1 MSLLEFC
8 TESKKKQKTNQ
19 VSRSQRVD
27 HESITSRL
35 RANHEPT
42 TRDKGTYRSLF
53 DLVSLSSRSRAVAM
67 LFAVLTLSI
76 ANIGM
81 AWGEDFSANE
91 ISTSGTTK
99 NHVTCKST
107 AGSSSGN
114 SCTEKG
120 GKYSSSVTVSKIT
133 SDGMSNYIE
142 ISAAEGYELVSP
154 VEVTGVVD
162 NNSNKN
168 ILVVYWE
175 GNYDNTNGASKYDE
189 ISWPNRKTACASTT
203 VSLSWTGTIRTI
215 RLYRKAYFHT
225 TSKLLGTSSTGGYTQ
240 LGGGTN
246 LNVTNITAT
255 ASATGGGSCSA
266 PTSPSITGTT
276 EYTAGQEI
284 SLTASATGAE
294 SATYTW
300 YKGADWAT
308 ASAGSSV
315 GSGATFTKAS
325 CVTDDAGTYWCNI
338 SNGTGCEV
346 QVSKTITV
354 AEASCD
360 AADLTA
366 SNITSNGD
374 QDAGTGITFAKVG
387 SPASGDT
394 WYWQTSATGTDKTY
408 NASSPYTTAN
418 TVGSYT
424 VYLRA
429 YNTAADCW
437 GTAASMTNTIYP
449 APSAMIHNTFAVND
463 AWGSTIA
470 TQDKTNITSL
480 NAMAAVGESVGS
492 GSNKSG
498 LTQKIPSQSSEDAS
512 KYMSLSFNVASGK
525 QLNVTSVVFD
535 EQPVTSTGTFKVSI
549 SDNQGSATKTQTI
562 ASGAAGSKHTLT
574 LNGDIV
580 GSFQGTVT
588 VKVWAYG
595 WSGGYRFGDYFYI
608 NGTVTATAP
617 CSTPADPDGFAAG
630 SITAT
635 GATFTITDDESPAS
649 YDIYYSTINSAPD
662 AGTAATTTSTSKTKA
677 VTGLTANTTYYAWVR
692 SVCDADHKSA
702 WVAASSFT
710 TLAPPATYDVTFTLT
725 NVVYSSGDNQGTDA
739 ATEGVAF
746 STVFAASSGY
756 VLPSTITVTIGGS
769 PATVG
774 TGYTWNASTG
784 AFQVLADQVTGDIVV
799 TIAGETAP
807 AGDCGEIIRSTFS
820 GTKNSA
826 VSTTTF
832 NTTGTI
838 GGTSTS
844 YQIGDAG
851 KLNTEGAYLIL
862 KLSTGTFLKG
872 DTIKISS
879 DKSGGV
885 KFATGTVST
894 QTYTLIGTASTAT
907 SGGQPYYFV
916 LAANADSIIVPRGA
930 SSSDY
935 NQNPKITYV
944 SVCRPCPECDAT
956 PAEPTAFTAGS
967 IKSTGA
973 TFTITDAANAASY
986 DIYYSTS
993 NSAPDAGTAATTTS
1007 TEKTKAVTGLTANTT
1022 YYAWVRAVCDESHK
1036 SGWVAADPFATPAA
1050 VTYDVIYHDHRSVSG
1065 SPAPETEKTGSVP
1078 ATVGY
1083 LEDAEVTV
1091 AGNTGSLTFSIEG
1104 ATATFRGWSTSST
1117 GFGGTFYA
1125 AGANFNMP
1133 ASDVDL
1139 YAVWSYPIEYNENG
1153 GTINDASYPSY
1164 YIYIDNE
1171 SGSETVTATLPTNV
1185 TKTGYEF
1192 GGWFDNSGCTGSA
1205 ITTITGNY
1213 YGTYVLYAKWTK
1225 ASDCVTITNFE
1236 TSKHN
1241 KSNNKPDSQSYYLY
1255 GYKTTVDSAHAV
1267 TLTTTS
1273 TNNYGQNS
1281 GVEIR
1286 VDNNSTLRI
1295 YANNA
1300 TKETPAS
1307 FTDVVSVSFK
1317 AKLYNSGS
1325 TERTTGYTIKVG
1337 GTTVGSGN
1345 IVGKA
1350 ADGYFDITTGT
1361 FAAKNGYID
1370 IILGSGNSNNNLYI
1384 EDISICQADDCEDS
1398 EVSIAAVN
1406 SSVCAG
1412 SKIKITSSGYADGA
1426 DFQWQKLN
1434 GSTWTDIDGATLD
1447 SLVIA
1452 SAAVGNA
1459 GSFRLIAHKTC
1470 NRTSNV
1476 VTIAVP
1482 SAPVF
1487 GAVTSPRSVM
1497 ATQALSITDVEASDA
1512 TSYAWYK
1519 SADATF
1525 DAGDTQIG
1533 TTKNLMKT
1541 YADEAIASPSY
1552 YLFCVATN
1560 SCGADTTSAIAV
1572 NVTEIVDEECA
1583 TRGNEGEAAF
1593 GFNDGGCSSTTYS
1606 ETACW
1611 QSGGR
1616 AYYLTYSAP
1625 TGKYLKVAK
1634 VTVASSKD
1642 SKCGYAYSTDNG
1654 TNWTYAELTGLST
1667 TFTEKTINL
1676 SAYGNVTDF
1685 RIGRNLQDGSSK
1697 DWGSTT
1703 GALYLSRACFEYSK
1717 ACTATTVT
1725 PGISSED
1732 HTIGNSFTEPTF
1744 TVKHGNTA
1752 FDPQPTITYTSSNED
1767 VATVDDD
1774 GTVTF
1779 QGKGGIVKITASYAG
1794 DETYCA
1800 SEGYYTIN
1808 VSCPGGAP
1816 KIVAADGTN
1825 MSGCN
1830 TSVTLLAK
1838 QQDGTSDFADG
1849 TYQWF
1854 RDGKVIS
1861 GATSSSYTATQKGV
1875 YTVERTNT
1883 SDCTTPSTNS
1893 AIVTS
1898 EVTEPEVERL
1908 TPFQYYH
1915 VDSVYPAASIMRY
1928 RHLFAVKN
1936 SGTKNDK
1943 IYQMEMSSNRGAL
1956 TDVTNSNALVMDAD
1970 TILLDLNKLNGKYSE
1985 GDTLKF
1991 ICHAIDCNGNASNT
2005 YKDSIYVYV
2014 INKTRSTLALI
2025 LNGKGSVVG
2034 GDFFDYEP
2042 QNLQQQTG
2050 EKTWSGEWSMYTE
2063 LKEDY
2068 IVTPVSGYAQ
2078 FNKLNYEP
2086 FDIVFLTDFPKASKS
2101 PAAATVL
2108 DDMAALCDFRPLFS
2122 FKTHMV
2128 AKSPSKWAAKGFTT
2142 SPVSDT
2148 KNAGKLNL
2156 NIVCYAHPMFDAIK
2170 SGEDVYTD
2178 IENTS
2183 APLVYKMLSGE
2194 GYEGSKG
2201 MQGFEIADAE
2211 NFVTIGLTH
2220 HDATI
2225 TYNAPQSGDVTW
2237 VAGATDRMLVTVAER
2252 QTNIEARMILF
2263 SLNAGAHSKLTDKG
2277 EQVVLACLRYLLK
2290 TDPMAVADC
2299 SFTFDNGAS
2308 NEHDDAWY
2316 ADHCSGCTGTKGD
2329 HKWTTAA
2336 NWAPSYNLLPGEF
2349 TSVRIEAAAVVDTT
2363 HAHVMEIRIKEGG
2376 SIEIPVGKALDVK
2389 STIRR
2394 LDGSAI
2400 SPTEN
2405 SDIYIASE
2413 AGGNGTLIFNNNTG
2427 DSKAT
2432 VAMYTTAKADTE
2444 NMSAATSTWQYI
2456 GTPHSDVVNARHNY
2470 YNAWLYQQN
2479 DSYTG
2484 WTVIPNGGP
2493 LETFRGYCV
2502 THPQTN
2508 HTFIME
2514 GTLAATTSQDID
2526 VPAGQFVVMANS
2538 WVAPIDIKLL
2548 TDNDFENITEK
2559 SVYFFNTGSDPEGTG
2574 TVTDESGGI
2583 SEETRWAAGTYV
2595 SVPIHAASYTGKDDH
2610 IPSMQGFYVVGGTS
2624 NGTLHLDYNRHVRKS
2639 TRGYASGRMH
2649 APKRGL
2655 AAADGEPEVAKL
2667 FFRGNRYDDRLII
2680 LEREDFTE
2688 GYDSGWDG
2696 EAWGGNDAAP
2706 MSYVSIQGRQ
2716 DAVSA
2721 VPEYEGTLI
2730 GFRAGEDS
2738 EYLINFVYS
2747 PENEPLYLYD
2757 TETNQYSQ
2765 VVTGNAYHFTTSDK
2779 QAHERFI
2786 LTRKAPQV
2794 ATGVEPTSDSSLK
2807 GRAKKLLIEDKLY
2820 ILLNGMLYDATGKVV
2835 K

>member
-1 MSLLEFC
+1 M
-8 TESKKKQKTNQ
+8 
-19 VSRSQRVD
+19 
-27 HESITSRL
+27 
-35 RANHEPT
+35 
-42 TRDKGTYRSLF
+42 
-53 DLVSLSSRSRAVAM
+53 
-67 LFAVLTLSI
+67 
-76 ANIGM
+76 
-81 AWGEDFSANE
+81 
-91 ISTSGTTK
+91 
-99 NHVTCKST
+99 
-107 AGSSSGN
+107 
-114 SCTEKG
+114 
-120 GKYSSSVTVSKIT
+120 
-133 SDGMSNYIE
+133 
-142 ISAAEGYELVSP
+142 
-154 VEVTGVVD
+154 
-162 NNSNKN
+162 
-168 ILVVYWE
+168 
-175 GNYDNTNGASKYDE
+175 
-189 ISWPNRKTACASTT
+189 
-203 VSLSWTGTIRTI
+203 
-215 RLYRKAYFHT
+215 
-225 TSKLLGTSSTGGYTQ
+225 
-240 LGGGTN
+240 
-246 LNVTNITAT
+246 
-255 ASATGGGSCSA
+255 
-266 PTSPSITGTT
+266 
-276 EYTAGQEI
+276 
-284 SLTASATGAE
+284 
-294 SATYTW
+294 
-300 YKGADWAT
+300 
-308 ASAGSSV
+308 
-315 GSGATFTKAS
+315 
-325 CVTDDAGTYWCNI
+325 
-338 SNGTGCEV
+338 
-346 QVSKTITV
+346 
-354 AEASCD
+354 
-360 AADLTA
+360 
-366 SNITSNGD
+366 
-374 QDAGTGITFAKVG
+374 
-387 SPASGDT
+387 
-394 WYWQTSATGTDKTY
+394 
-408 NASSPYTTAN
+408 
-418 TVGSYT
+418 
-424 VYLRA
+424 
-429 YNTAADCW
+429 
-437 GTAASMTNTIYP
+437 
-449 APSAMIHNTFAVND
+449 
-463 AWGSTIA
+463 
-470 TQDKTNITSL
+470 
-480 NAMAAVGESVGS
+480 
-492 GSNKSG
+492 
-498 LTQKIPSQSSEDAS
+498 
-512 KYMSLSFNVASGK
+512 
-525 QLNVTSVVFD
+525 
-535 EQPVTSTGTFKVSI
+535 
-549 SDNQGSATKTQTI
+549 
-562 ASGAAGSKHTLT
+562 
-574 LNGDIV
+574 
-580 GSFQGTVT
+580 
-588 VKVWAYG
+588 
-595 WSGGYRFGDYFYI
+595 
-608 NGTVTATAP
+608 
-617 CSTPADPDGFAAG
+617 
-630 SITAT
+630 
-635 GATFTITDDESPAS
+635 
-649 YDIYYSTINSAPD
+649 
-662 AGTAATTTSTSKTKA
+662 
-677 VTGLTANTTYYAWVR
+677 
-692 SVCDADHKSA
+692 
-702 WVAASSFT
+702 
-710 TLAPPATYDVTFTLT
+710 
-725 NVVYSSGDNQGTDA
+725 
-739 ATEGVAF
+739 
-746 STVFAASSGY
+746 
-756 VLPSTITVTIGGS
+756 
-769 PATVG
+769 
-774 TGYTWNASTG
+774 
-784 AFQVLADQVTGDIVV
+784 
-799 TIAGETAP
+799 
-807 AGDCGEIIRSTFS
+807 
-820 GTKNSA
+820 
-826 VSTTTF
+826 
-832 NTTGTI
+832 
-838 GGTSTS
+838 
-844 YQIGDAG
+844 
-851 KLNTEGAYLIL
+851 
-862 KLSTGTFLKG
+862 
-872 DTIKISS
+872 
-879 DKSGGV
+879 
-885 KFATGTVST
+885 
-894 QTYTLIGTASTAT
+894 
-907 SGGQPYYFV
+907 
-916 LAANADSIIVPRGA
+916 
-930 SSSDY
+930 
-935 NQNPKITYV
+935 
-944 SVCRPCPECDAT
+944 
-956 PAEPTAFTAGS
+956 
-967 IKSTGA
+967 
-973 TFTITDAANAASY
+973 
-986 DIYYSTS
+986 
-993 NSAPDAGTAATTTS
+993 
-1007 TEKTKAVTGLTANTT
+1007 TANTT

-1083 LEDAEVTV
+1083 LEGAEVTV
-1091 AGNTGSLTFSIEG
+1091 AGNTGSLTFSIKG

-1205 ITTITGNY
+1205 ITTITGDY
-1213 YGTYVLYAKWTK
+1213 YDTYVLYAKWTK

-1286 VDNNSTLRI
+1286 VDNSSTLRI

-1317 AKLYNSGS
+1317 AKLYNSGN

-1337 GTTVGSGN
+1337 STTVGSGN

-1350 ADGYFDITTGT
+1350 SDGYLDITTGT

-1384 EDISICQADDCEDS
+1384 DDISICQADDCEDS
-1398 EVSIAAVN
+1398 EVSIAAEN

-1512 TSYAWYK
+1512 TGYKWYQ

-1593 GFNDGGCSSTTYS
+1593 GFKDGGCSSTTYS
-1606 ETACW
+1606 STPCW

-1634 VTVASSKD
+1634 VTVAVSSN
-1642 SKCGYAYSTDNG
+1642 SKCGVAYSTNG
-1654 TNWTYAELTGLST
+1654 GSTWTFAELTGLSS

-1697 DWGSTT
+1697 DWGITE
-1703 GALYLSRACFEYSK
+1703 GKFYLSRACFEYSK

-1725 PGISSED
+1725 PSTSSED
-1732 HTIGNSFTEPTF
+1732 HTIGDLFTEPTF

-1838 QQDGTSDFADG
+1838 QQDGTYDFADG

-1875 YTVERTNT
+1875 YTVERTNAG
-1883 SDCTTPSTNS
+1883 DCTTPSTNS

-1943 IYQMEMSSNRGAL
+1943 IYQMEMSRNRGAL

-1970 TILLDLNKLNGKYSE
+1970 TILLDLNRLNGKYSE

-2194 GYEGSKG
+2194 GYESNKG

-2225 TYNAPQSGDVTW
+2225 TYNLPNSGDVTW

-2413 AGGNGTLIFNNNTG
+2413 VGGNGTLIFNNNTG

-2548 TDNDFENITEK
+2548 TDNDFENITDK
-2559 SVYFFNTGSDPEGTG
+2559 SVYFFNTGSDPEGDNSITPEA
-2574 TVTDESGGI
+2574 TDDA
-2583 SEETRWAAGTYV
+2583 RWAAGTYV

-2655 AAADGEPEVAKL
+2655 AAADGEPEVLKIIA
-2667 FFRGNRYDDRLII
+2667 RGSRYDDRLIV
-2680 LEREDFTE
+2680 LEREDFTRR
-2688 GYDSGWDG
+2688 YDSGWDG
-2696 EAWGGNDAAP
+2696 EAWGGSELSP
-2706 MSYVSIQGRQ
+2706 MVYITNEAGVDEAG
-2716 DAVSA
+2716 SA
-2721 VPEYEGTLI
+2721 IPEYEGTVI
-2730 GFRAGEDS
+2730 TFRAGEDS
-2738 EYLINFVYS
+2738 EYRFEFIYS
-2747 PENEPLYLYD
+2747 EDAEPLYLFD
-2757 TETNQYSQ
+2757 TENNTYTQIM
-2765 VVTGNAYHFTTSDK
+2765 TGNAYYFTTSDK
-2779 QAHERFI
+2779 APHSRFI
-2786 LTRKAPQV
+2786 LTRKTPQI
-2794 ATGVEPTSDSSLK
+2794 ATGVEPTSDGES
-2807 GRAKKLLIEDKLY
+2807 AKARKLLIGDKLY
-2820 ILLNGMLYDATGKVV
+2820 ILLNSMLYDATGKVV